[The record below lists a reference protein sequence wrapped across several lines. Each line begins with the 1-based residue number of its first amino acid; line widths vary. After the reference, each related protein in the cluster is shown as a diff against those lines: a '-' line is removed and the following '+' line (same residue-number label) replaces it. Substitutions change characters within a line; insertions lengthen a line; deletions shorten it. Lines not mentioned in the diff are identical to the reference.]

1 MCIPFLD
8 EKIFY
13 FPRTLDKISST
24 FQGDLSRALELSKQ
38 DQYNTSAGVYCVSPI
53 KSEPVPPKSSR
64 QNKPPSRALELLE
77 HEYKS
82 SSSSELCAVSPIK
95 DDDRPPAISRAKS
108 SSNPV
113 KSSAPSKDDKSLSK
127 VKSEVKER
135 KPLSTGTEQ
144 QRVTTLTGCVDLKLS

>member
-1 MCIPFLD
+1 MKRSF
-8 EKIFY
+8 IF
-13 FPRTLDKISST
+13 PGVDKISST

-53 KSEPVPPKSSR
+53 KSEPVPKSSR

-95 DDDRPPAISRAKS
+95 DDDRPPVISRPKS

-113 KSSAPSKDDKSLSK
+113 KSSAPSKDDKNLSK

-144 QRVTTLTGCVDLKLS
+144 